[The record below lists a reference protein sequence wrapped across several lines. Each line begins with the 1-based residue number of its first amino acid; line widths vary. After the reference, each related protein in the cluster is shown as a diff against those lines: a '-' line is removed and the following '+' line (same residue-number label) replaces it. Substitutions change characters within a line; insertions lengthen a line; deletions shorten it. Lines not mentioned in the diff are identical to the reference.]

1 MYFPFTVRLV
11 FTWRRACLTLIRNAL
26 RTLIL
31 ASTFTSPQTPAPQEP
46 TILTPGAIRKSLGT
60 HASMDRIIVMTPS
73 CIPVPWQV
81 SCFTWTRCKIQVDG
95 LTETLFYMYVLWVF
109 FFILVR
115 GICMYSCVTCVYQ
128 NEEMNLDAFSIHF
141 LDNVT
146 IMNLFL

>member
-81 SCFTWTRCKIQVDG
+81 SCLTWTRCKIQVDG
-95 LTETLFYMYVLWVF
+95 LTKNIILYICALSFLFHICQREMHVF
-109 FFILVR
+109 MCYLCVPKRGNEFGCLFFP
-115 GICMYSCVTCVYQ
+115 
-128 NEEMNLDAFSIHF
+128 F
-141 LDNVT
+141 LR
-146 IMNLFL
+146 